1 MSKLEE
7 CYHWLKVDEIAYLNF
22 MALLKEFPIKGLLK
36 RVILEG
42 VQVVYEQLEHQR
54 EVSPI
59 KEAWKD
65 IETEGRSMI
74 SRTIWIT
81 NKAYCAL
88 TNYISE
94 LEVNAT
100 VEDII
105 EEIIVA
111 GIQEVRARRKME
123 SEVEEC
129 Q

>member
-1 MSKLEE
+1 
-7 CYHWLKVDEIAYLNF
+7 
-22 MALLKEFPIKGLLK
+22 
-36 RVILEG
+36 
-42 VQVVYEQLEHQR
+42 
-54 EVSPI
+54 
-59 KEAWKD
+59 
-65 IETEGRSMI
+65 MI

-81 NKAYCAL
+81 NKAYCTL
-88 TNYISE
+88 TNYLSE